1 MAHDMTAYKLI
12 QKEVKA
18 DDNNKNYVLTYSL
31 DGVSDVAI
39 AFRADRSGHIIEAFE
54 YSTM

>member
-1 MAHDMTAYKLI
+1 MAHDMAAYKLI
-12 QKEVKA
+12 QKDVKA
-18 DDNNKNYVLTYSL
+18 DDNNKNYVLTYQL
-31 DGVSDVAI
+31 EGVSDIAI